1 MSAKSAGS
9 DFSGSEFSGDG
20 PLVPTGPP
28 QTLRWNIWVTAVWCG
43 LTIVSNLIL
52 FGERGYERKVLTDAN
67 NRDKNPVPNYTG
79 AKLDHDVHTR
89 LISGLIVSVL
99 VSVILVLLA
108 VLTSRGRRWARWVLL
123 AMAIV
128 GLPLGVGVI
137 EQLVV
142 GTVISAPAL
151 YRLTV
156 ILAGFTSLLV
166 AVLLLHRE
174 TRIYFAAVRATER
187 GTLPAVPGARAARPG
202 GGLAALF
209 AARRQGAASR
219 ARSASVGTQSTTDEP
234 SSGADASAD
243 ARDGENGT
251 AQTPA
256 VGPAGGTGPAGR
268 PKAKGGGP
276 RPGRSKSR
284 QRN

>member
-1 MSAKSAGS
+1 MSAKSARS
-9 DFSGSEFSGDG
+9 DFSGPEFSGDG

-43 LTIVSNLIL
+43 LTILSNLIL

-67 NRDKNPVPNYTG
+67 NRDKSPVANYTG

-89 LISGLIVSVL
+89 LLSGVIVSAL
-99 VSVILVLLA
+99 VAVILVLLA
-108 VLTSRGRRWARWVLL
+108 VLTSRGRRWARWALL
-123 AMAIV
+123 AMALV

-142 GTVISAPAL
+142 GMVISAPGV
-151 YRLTV
+151 YKLTV

-174 TRIYFAAVRATER
+174 TRTYFAAVRATER
-187 GTLPAVPGARAARPG
+187 GTLPAVAGARAARPG
-202 GGLAALF
+202 GGFAALF
-209 AARRQGAASR
+209 AARRQAAASR
-219 ARSASVGTQSTTDEP
+219 AESSPIETQP
-234 SSGADASAD
+234 SAD
-243 ARDGENGT
+243 AESFD
-251 AQTPA
+251 
-256 VGPAGGTGPAGR
+256 AGGATGFAPGGDGGVETPVHGRSAAGSPAGR
-268 PKAKGGGP
+268 PKSKGSGA